1 MARQRADRGVIPRRF
16 STVQNERLSFR
27 LKAVRRVAGRV
38 AQVSSGARLASASGM
53 RSSDSKAWISG
64 SATPKGR
71 PAPKA
76 GDVLVS
82 ERTARA
88 DVYDISVVPAQAH
101 MMVQRYDEAIETVRQ
116 LARQR
121 NVDGWCTV
129 DQTHYA
135 QIARYRTSSGG

>member
-1 MARQRADRGVIPRRF
+1 
-16 STVQNERLSFR
+16 
-27 LKAVRRVAGRV
+27 
-38 AQVSSGARLASASGM
+38 M
-53 RSSDSKAWISG
+53 RSSDSKAWVSG
-64 SATPKGR
+64 SAAGGRR

-88 DVYDISVVPAQAH
+88 DVYDISVVPAEAH
-101 MMVQRYDEAIETVRQ
+101 MMVRRYDEAIETVRT

-135 QIARYRTSSGG
+135 RIARYRTSSGR